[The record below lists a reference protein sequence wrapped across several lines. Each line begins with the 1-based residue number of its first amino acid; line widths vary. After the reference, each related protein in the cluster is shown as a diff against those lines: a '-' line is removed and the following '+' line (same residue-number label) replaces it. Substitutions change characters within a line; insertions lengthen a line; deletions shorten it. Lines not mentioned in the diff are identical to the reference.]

1 MQLIF
6 VFTLTKIFSEPEVY
20 VWYMIVFA
28 WSSRAQ
34 GSVSVIYCSLM
45 FESQWLSSAFS
56 RGWGSPL
63 ILFIWVTAW
72 DWSTD
77 AVSFFWLILSLS
89 ATYRKD
95 GNLLFPDSFQFPK
108 LQTRIKS
115 CLIHRR
121 FKHWWIF
128 NYSARRQRLVAIV
141 PEGQTLKAGT
151 IHDEH
156 TTVEACT
163 VKITGRTFHWILMLV
178 EKV

>member
-1 MQLIF
+1 MYDIWLYLLGVLELRALSASFIAAWCLSPSGCLQHLA
-6 VFTLTKIFSEPEVY
+6 EDEEVPSFY
-20 VWYMIVFA
+20 LF
-28 WSSRAQ
+28 
-34 GSVSVIYCSLM
+34 
-45 FESQWLSSAFS
+45 
-56 RGWGSPL
+56 GSPPEIEAL
-63 ILFIWVTAW
+63 MQYL
-72 DWSTD
+72 
-77 AVSFFWLILSLS
+77 FWLILSLS

-108 LQTRIKS
+108 LQKRIKS